1 MIDIQSELEGKLWN
15 VILDAYGYDE
25 DTHMFLREVRDLGIL
40 KWLLI
45 RARLLES
52 DLVFLKYRKG
62 VDIFPE
68 DIKNA
73 TVIRRV
79 MEILVNGEDSG
90 KYLGPGDDRIAGQ
103 CRRGAPGM
111 KYRVSGMFSIVTE
124 AENAAE
130 AKANVVR
137 MLDLDGI
144 EHCIVDVE
152 CAESATMRIRN

>member
-90 KYLGPGDDRIAGQ
+90 KYLGPGDNRIAGQ
-103 CRRGAPGM
+103 CRRG
-111 KYRVSGMFSIVTE
+111 
-124 AENAAE
+124 
-130 AKANVVR
+130 R
-137 MLDLDGI
+137 MG
-144 EHCIVDVE
+144 
-152 CAESATMRIRN
+152 